1 MCRLIY
7 DVISDVILLN
17 FTNFTTSS
25 PFWTTRIDFYEICI
39 RSKVL
44 WYDQRKILAICF
56 FDTMSVFLI
65 YVVVNDVI
73 LLCFTDS
80 TTSSPFWATSLYS
93 YGIFIISK
101 VVQHDQRKILAIY
114 FYDTMTYE
122 DLLTSYCSV
131 SLILPLHRLL
141 SIFTWFLENVYHSSN
156 YSTWSEEYFSK
167 MNFLYLVSLLTY
179 DVIFDVVLFYLFPI
193 KIRTPLIFA
202 HIACAKIKGSKFA
215 QYECTKIKGRRTNAT
230 TEWKNGKFTVI

>member
-1 MCRLIY
+1 MFDTMCRLIY

-56 FDTMSVFLI
+56 FDTMSGFLI
-65 YVVVNDVI
+65 YAVINDVI
-73 LLCFTDS
+73 LLCFTGCGS
-80 TTSSPFWATSLYS
+80 LVVVVVASSPFWATSLYS

-101 VVQHDQRKILAIY
+101 VVQHDQRKILAIN

-122 DLLTSYCSV
+122 DLLTSYC
-131 SLILPLHRLL
+131 
-141 SIFTWFLENVYHSSN
+141 
-156 YSTWSEEYFSK
+156 
-167 MNFLYLVSLLTY
+167 
-179 DVIFDVVLFYLFPI
+179 
-193 KIRTPLIFA
+193 
-202 HIACAKIKGSKFA
+202 
-215 QYECTKIKGRRTNAT
+215 
-230 TEWKNGKFTVI
+230 

>member
-7 DVISDVILLN
+7 DVISDIILLN

-93 YGIFIISK
+93 YGIFIVSK

-114 FYDTMTYE
+114 FYVTMTYE

-131 SLILPLHRLL
+131 SLILPLHCLL
-141 SIFTWFLENVYHSSN
+141 SIVTWFLENVYLSPS
-156 YSTWSEEYFSK
+156 YSTWSEEYFGK
-167 MNFLYLVSLLTY
+167 MNFWYQVSFLTKFHHFAIHPSIFIAATVFSPCY
-179 DVIFDVVLFYLFPI
+179 D
-193 KIRTPLIFA
+193 LINQFNL
-202 HIACAKIKGSKFA
+202 HINWSCKLSNCKSYSHDFLDIA
-215 QYECTKIKGRRTNAT
+215 R
-230 TEWKNGKFTVI
+230 